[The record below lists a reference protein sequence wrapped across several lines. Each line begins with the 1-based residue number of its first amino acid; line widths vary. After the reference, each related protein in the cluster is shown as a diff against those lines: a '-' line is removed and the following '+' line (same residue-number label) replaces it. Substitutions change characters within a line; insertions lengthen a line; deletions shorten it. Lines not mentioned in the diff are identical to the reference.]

1 VTPPTVVFGLGGLI
15 MSDAPRIDPTL
26 PLSPPQAHQIGL
38 ALFSERLA
46 QIYQTV
52 SGTELLRAQSIPYS
66 ALDLRS
72 RLDLALGYYERRL
85 SAMIMWLHCSL
96 EDSNFTYDLTERN
109 HRHLAH
115 LVATVVGCPAAQIS
129 GYLRELQTGD
139 ALRAHYARE
148 IPRYG
153 RLAPLEA
160 RLQVGRRA
168 GWYAVVRAIKPKV
181 VIETGVERGH
191 GAITLTAALLRNRAE
206 GFPGRYYGTELNPA
220 AGKLLSGV
228 YAEVGEIVY
237 GDSATTLAAFN
248 QPIDVFVNDSDHS
261 AEYEAREYRIVDS
274 KMSSNGVMLSD
285 NAHVTDS
292 LLDFAE
298 ATGRRY
304 LFFREEPKDHWY
316 PGAGI
321 GFAFRPDSR

>member
-1 VTPPTVVFGLGGLI
+1 
-15 MSDAPRIDPTL
+15 MSDAPRVDPAL
-26 PLSPPQAHQIGL
+26 PLAPPQAHETGL
-38 ALFSERLA
+38 ALLRERLGH
-46 QIYQTV
+46 IYQAI
-52 SGTELLRAQSIPYS
+52 SGTDLLRTQSLPYS
-66 ALDLRS
+66 ALHLRA
-72 RLDLALGYYERRL
+72 RLDLALGYYERRMA
-85 SAMIMWLHCSL
+85 AMIMWLHCSL
-96 EDSNFTYDLTERN
+96 EDANFTYDLTERN
-109 HRHLAH
+109 RRHLAH
-115 LVATVVGCPAAQIS
+115 LVSVVVGCPAVQVS
-129 GYLRELQTGD
+129 GYLRELQTDD

-153 RLAPLEA
+153 RLAQLES

-191 GAITLTAALLRNRAE
+191 GAITLAAALLRNRAE
-206 GFPGRYYGTELNPA
+206 GFPGRYYGTEINPA

-228 YAEVGEIVY
+228 YAEVGEIIY

-261 AEYEAREYRIVDS
+261 ADYEAREYRIVDS
-274 KMSSNGVMLSD
+274 KMSPGGVILSD
-285 NAHVTDS
+285 NAHATDS

-298 ATGRRY
+298 ATGRQY

-321 GFAFRPDSR
+321 GFAFRPGSRSR

>member
-1 VTPPTVVFGLGGLI
+1 MSNQNEPNPDPGL
-15 MSDAPRIDPTL
+15 AA
-26 PLSPPQAHQIGL
+26 PQAHQTGSSL
-38 ALFSERLA
+38 LVGKMS
-46 QIYQTV
+46 QIYQAISAT
-52 SGTELLRAQSIPYS
+52 TLLRTQTLPYTAA
-66 ALDLRS
+66 ALQF
-72 RLDLALGYYERRL
+72 RLDLALTYYERKL
-85 SAMIMWLHCSL
+85 ASLVMWLHCSL
-96 EDSNFTYDLTERN
+96 EESNFTYDLTPRN
-109 HRHLAH
+109 RRHLAH
-115 LVATVVGCPAAQIS
+115 FVATVVGRPAAQID
-129 GYLRELQTGD
+129 GYLKELQAD
-139 ALRAHYARE
+139 EALRAHYTRE

-160 RLQVGRRA
+160 QLQVGRRA
-168 GWYAVVRAIKPKV
+168 GWYAVVRATKPKV

-206 GFPGRYYGTELNPA
+206 GFPGRYYGTELNPQ
-220 AGKLLSGV
+220 AGKLLCGV

-237 GDSATTLAAFN
+237 GDSATTLQAFS

-274 KMSSNGVMLSD
+274 KMSPDGIILGD
-285 NAHVTDS
+285 NAHATDS

-298 ATGRRY
+298 ATGRQY

-321 GFAFRPDSR
+321 GVAFRDRRPPSPR